1 MSALTNAKDFWRHF
15 ERVEKTL
22 KECLATQDYEQ
33 LNDIVED
40 LDRRVLEISGC
51 HFFVENLY
59 SEYEMTFDT
68 GPNKTSQYLAA
79 MMVNEAPSSIKRNW
93 IINASLPPLSQKAV
107 QAQVQIKDSVY
118 NISDFYVF
126 WKTVPNSESIE
137 AKVYCPGYSLIDNTE
152 HKKEM
157 SMYLLELA
165 LGECAYEA
173 YMSHIDYLDAP
184 EKDTQFCSM
193 VDFYETVMDV
203 VEKNHWKEYRT
214 PMDIYSVYQP
224 IQDIASDSLRKDMK
238 FIFTTHPL
246 LIEETVEHKEDVLT
260 DLAVKDGEFGFIYFN
275 NQFNSKEDAIYRQE
289 LSHKLD
295 EAISKL
301 NVAKV
306 IGGAIGKSYSYIDWI
321 VFDKERFLRA
331 FNQLKKQL
339 NVELYYQSLHTDY

>member
-1 MSALTNAKDFWRHF
+1 MSALTNAQEFWKYFEKIQDKLKD
-15 ERVEKTL
+15 
-22 KECLATQDYEQ
+22 CLQKQDYEQ
-33 LNDIVED
+33 LNDMMEE

-79 MMVNEAPSSIKRNW
+79 MMVNTAPKSIKKGW
-93 IINASLPPLSQKAV
+93 IINASLPPLSQKAI

-118 NISDFYVF
+118 TITDFYVF
-126 WKTVPNSESIE
+126 WQTAPNSESIE
-137 AKVYCPGYSLIDNTE
+137 AKVYCPGYNLIDNTE
-152 HKKEM
+152 NKKEM

-173 YMSHIDYLDAP
+173 YLSHIDYLDAP
-184 EKDTQFCSM
+184 QKDIAFCPL

-214 PMDIYSVYQP
+214 ALDIYSVYQP

-246 LIEETVEHKEDVLT
+246 LIEETVEHKEDVLK
-260 DLAVKDGEFGFIYFN
+260 DLAVKDGEFGFVYFN
-275 NQFNSKEDAIYRQE
+275 NQFNSKEDAMYRQE
-289 LSHKLD
+289 LSRKLD
-295 EAISKL
+295 AHISRL
-301 NVAKV
+301 NVGKV

-321 VFDKERFLRA
+321 VFDKELFLKA
-331 FNQLKKQL
+331 FNQIKKQL
-339 NVELYYQSLHTDY
+339 NIELYYQSFHSDY

>member
-1 MSALTNAKDFWRHF
+1 MSALTNAKKFWAHF
-15 ERVEKTL
+15 EKVQNKL
-22 KECLATQDYEQ
+22 KECLQSQDYE
-33 LNDIVED
+33 LLDEIVED

-79 MMVNEAPSSIKRNW
+79 MMVNVAPGSVKKSW
-93 IINASLPPLSQKAV
+93 IINASLPPLSQKAI
-107 QAQVQIKDSVY
+107 QAQIQIKNSVY
-118 NISDFYVF
+118 TISDFYVF
-126 WKTVPNSESIE
+126 WQIAPNAESIE
-137 AKVYCPGYSLIDNTE
+137 AKVYCPGYNLIDNTE
-152 HKKEM
+152 NKKEM

-173 YMSHIDYLDAP
+173 YLSHIDYLDAP
-184 EKDTQFCSM
+184 QKDVSFCTL

-214 PMDIYSVYQP
+214 PLDIYSVYQP

-246 LIEETVEHKEDVLT
+246 LIEETVEHKEDVLK
-260 DLAVKDGEFGFIYFN
+260 DLAVKDGEFGFVYFN
-275 NQFNSKEDAIYRQE
+275 NQFNSKEDAMYRQE
-289 LSHKLD
+289 LSRKLD
-295 EAISKL
+295 AHISSL
-301 NVAKV
+301 NAGKV

-321 VFDKERFLRA
+321 IFDKELFLKA
-331 FNQLKKQL
+331 FNQIKKQL
-339 NVELYYQSLHTDY
+339 NIELYYQSFHSDF